1 MKRKATPPQNPPGD
15 EGDFTSRLLQLR
27 ASMDHAAREAGTQLH
42 DFEGLRE
49 RLCIGLPDAKI
60 EAARFLRHYGPIAVE
75 PLCLALRD
83 ANLRV
88 RTAAAQ
94 SLGELEDPRAL
105 PPLVEALR
113 SCFAGRSAR
122 YDFWVGVVET
132 LMMLSALALTVVTFT
147 AARGRAIHG
156 STEMLSDFE
165 ESRQERNDLVQAIT
179 TALAQIGER
188 HPSPELRGIIPDL
201 KIVAR
206 DVVQQRKSTREASRS
221 AAARIEA
228 LTARLQDLPVPVTDS
243 SPIRGHLPFPAID
256 SSPQPPA
263 SRDQ

>member
-1 MKRKATPPQNPPGD
+1 MKRNESQVLKQPAAGD
-15 EGDFTSRLLQLR
+15 DFTSRLQQLR
-27 ASMDHAAREAGTQLH
+27 ASMDGAAREAGSRLH

-49 RLCIGLPDAKI
+49 RLCVGSPDARI
-60 EAARFLRHYGPIAVE
+60 EAARFLRHYGSIAVE

-94 SLGELEDPRAL
+94 SLGEIEDPRAL

-113 SCFAGRSAR
+113 NCFVGRSAR
-122 YDFWVGVVET
+122 HDFWVGVMET
-132 LMMLSALALTVVTFT
+132 LMMLSAFALTVVTFT
-147 AARGRAIHG
+147 AARGRSLHG

-188 HPSPELRGIIPDL
+188 HPSPELRSIIPDL
-201 KIVAR
+201 KVVAR
-206 DVVQQRKSTREASRS
+206 DVVQQRKSTREASRA

-228 LTARLQDLPVPVTDS
+228 LTARLQDLPVPATDL
-243 SPIRGHLPFPAID
+243 SPSQAGLPLPAIEPTAR
-256 SSPQPPA
+256 PQ
-263 SRDQ
+263 